1 MEPFRRARPDYH
13 ARMRAFPP
21 LFVVLLA
28 SLQSCATTA
37 DGPPRPRPLHWA
49 QPMVGSSIDNWH
61 RVDDVLYRCGQ
72 PDGAGMRE
80 LAAHGVRTIVNL
92 RSWHS
97 DRDEVAGTGL
107 TLVEVPLGAGSL
119 TYPELVATLRALLAA
134 EKPVIVHCWQG
145 ADRTGAVVAA
155 YRIAVHRW
163 TPEAALDEMVGGGFG
178 HASIYGNL
186 RELIASLDPVR
197 LRTDVGLAP

>member
-1 MEPFRRARPDYH
+1 MRYRRIATLLPLALFACGTTNSSTTRARPT
-13 ARMRAFPP
+13 
-21 LFVVLLA
+21 
-28 SLQSCATTA
+28 Q
-37 DGPPRPRPLHWA
+37 WA
-49 QPMVGSSIDNWH
+49 QPMLGADIANWH
-61 RVDDVLYRCGQ
+61 RVDDQLYRCGQ
-72 PDGAGMRE
+72 PDEKGMRA
-80 LAAHGVRTIVNL
+80 LAAQGVRTVVNL

>member
-1 MEPFRRARPDYH
+1 MGLRPTILI
-13 ARMRAFPP
+13 AT
-21 LFVVLLA
+21 VL
-28 SLQSCATTA
+28 ATTGCA
-37 DGPPRPRPLHWA
+37 STTGGPPRERPRHWA

-61 RVDDVLYRCGQ
+61 RVDDSLYRCGQ
-72 PDGAGMRE
+72 PDDAGMRE

-92 RSWHS
+92 RAWHS

-119 TYPELVATLRALLAA
+119 TYPELVAALRAVLAA
-134 EKPVIVHCWQG
+134 EKPVVVHCWHG

-155 YRIAVHRW
+155 WRVAVHGW
-163 TPEAALDEMVGGGFG
+163 TPSAALDEMVDGGFG

-186 RELIASLDPVR
+186 RELVAGLDPVR
-197 LRTDVGLAP
+197 LRTDVGLPP